1 LHELWAVPLELGLAL
16 WILNREIGV
25 AFIASA
31 AIAILSTG
39 AIMAISKYM
48 ANAQKVWI
56 RGIQTRVDFTA
67 SMLGSMKV

>member
-1 LHELWAVPLELGLAL
+1 MWAVPLELALAL
-16 WILNREIGV
+16 WILNKEIGV
-25 AFIASA
+25 AFVAPAAVAIFSAVAIIA
-31 AIAILSTG
+31 
-39 AIMAISKYM
+39 MSKYM